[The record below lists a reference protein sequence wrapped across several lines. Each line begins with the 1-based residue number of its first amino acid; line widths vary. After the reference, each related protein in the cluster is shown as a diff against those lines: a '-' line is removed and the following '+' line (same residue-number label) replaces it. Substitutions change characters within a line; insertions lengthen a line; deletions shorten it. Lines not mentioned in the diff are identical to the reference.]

1 MSYKIISIIAVVI
14 IIGVVL
20 IYVLRSGSN
29 ETEQVQTQENPVIFE
44 GQGNESNQNQG
55 EQEFLSG
62 EIYSFEEIQKHNT
75 RDDCWLVI
83 NGKVYDVTD
92 FLNKYPEGD
101 AILQNCGKDATE
113 IFDKENTEVKTL
125 KENLEN
131 YYIGDVGK

>member
-44 GQGNESNQNQG
+44 GQGNELDQNQG
-55 EQEFLSG
+55 EQEFLAG